1 LWKTLRLE
9 NRMARAIWSGSI
21 SFGMVSI
28 PVKLY
33 GATESKDISFNLLHA
48 TCGTRLQQRRWCPTD
63 EVDVPWNE
71 TARGYEYS
79 KGQYV
84 VLTEEDFERLPL
96 PSKHTIDLS
105 AFVEEKEIDP
115 VFYERS
121 YYLEPSE
128 RAEKPYAL
136 LLKALE
142 QRKLTAVATIT
153 IRKKEQLCAIRAHEG
168 TIMLETL
175 YYPDEIRADRGMDL
189 SSVKVS
195 DRELEMA
202 FTLIDIFR
210 KPFDPSEY
218 QDHYREALAELIEA
232 KLEGK
237 EVVTA
242 PAARDTRVLDLAD
255 ALKRS
260 VEAAKKEAPKAKPP
274 ARARTRAT
282 RAPKRTRK
290 VG

>member
-1 LWKTLRLE
+1 
-9 NRMARAIWSGSI
+9 MARAIWSGSI

-33 GATESKDISFNLLHA
+33 GATESKDISFNLLHS
-48 TCGTRLQQRRWCPTD
+48 TCGTKLQQRRWCPTD

-71 TARGYEYS
+71 TARGYEYA

-84 VLTEEDFERLPL
+84 VLTDEDFERLPL

-121 YYLEPSE
+121 YYLEPAD

-175 YYPDEIRADRGMDL
+175 YYPDEIRSAGTDVGG
-189 SSVKVS
+189 VKVS

-237 EVVTA
+237 QVVTA

-260 VEAAKKEAPKAKPP
+260 VEAAKKDAAKPKPP
-274 ARARTRAT
+274 ARARTRAA
-282 RAPKRTRK
+282 RSPRRTRK

>member
-1 LWKTLRLE
+1 
-9 NRMARAIWSGSI
+9 MARAIWSGSI

-33 GATESKDISFNLLHA
+33 GATESKDISFHLVHA

-71 TARGYEYS
+71 VARGYEYT
-79 KGQYV
+79 KGEYV
-84 VLTEEDFERLPL
+84 ILTDEDFERLPL
-96 PSKHTIDLS
+96 PSKHTIELS
-105 AFVEEKEIDP
+105 AFVQEKEIDP

-121 YYLEPSE
+121 YYLEPAD

-142 QRKLTAVATIT
+142 QKGLTALATIT
-153 IRKKEQLCAIRAHEG
+153 IRKKEQLCAIRPHDG

-175 YYPDEIRADRGMDL
+175 YYPDEIRAERGADL

-218 QDHYREALAELIEA
+218 QDHYREALAQLIEA

-237 EVVTA
+237 QVVKA
-242 PAARDTRVLDLAD
+242 PAAREAKVFDLAD

-260 VEAAKKEAPKAKPP
+260 VEAAKKGAKPKPP
-274 ARARTRAT
+274 ARARARPS
-282 RAPKRTRK
+282 RPPRRTRK

>member
-1 LWKTLRLE
+1 
-9 NRMARAIWSGSI
+9 MPRAIWSGSI
-21 SFGMVSI
+21 SFGMVTI

-63 EVDVPWNE
+63 EVDVPWSE
-71 TARGYEYS
+71 TVRGYEYA

-105 AFVEEKEIDP
+105 AFVEEREVDP

-121 YYLEPSE
+121 YYLEPGD

-136 LLKALE
+136 LVKALE
-142 QRKLTAVATIT
+142 EKKLSAVATIT
-153 IRKKEQLCAIRAHEG
+153 IRKKEQLCVLRPHQG
-168 TIMLETL
+168 TMMLETL
-175 YYPDEIRADRGMDL
+175 YYPDEVRMERGVDL
-189 SSVKVS
+189 STVKVS
-195 DRELEMA
+195 DRELDMA
-202 FTLIDIFR
+202 FTLIEILR
-210 KPFDPSEY
+210 RPFDPSEY
-218 QDHYREALAELIEA
+218 HDHYREALAELIEA

-237 EVVTA
+237 QVVTA

-260 VEAAKKEAPKAKPP
+260 VEAAKKAKPKPP
-274 ARARTRAT
+274 ARARSRAT
-282 RAPKRTRK
+282 RPARRSRK

>member
-1 LWKTLRLE
+1 
-9 NRMARAIWSGSI
+9 MARAIWSGSI

-28 PVKLY
+28 PVKLF
-33 GATESKDISFNLLHA
+33 GATESKDISFHLLHA
-48 TCGTRLQQRRWCPTD
+48 KDGTRLQQRRWCPTD

-71 TARGYEYS
+71 TARGYEYA

-84 VLTEEDFERLPL
+84 VLTDEDFEQLPL

-121 YYLEPSE
+121 YYLEPAE

-142 QRKLTAVATIT
+142 KRGLTALATIT
-153 IRKKEQLCAIRAHEG
+153 IRKKEQLCALRAHEG
-168 TIMLETL
+168 TVMLETL
-175 YYPDEIRADRGMDL
+175 YYPDEIRNDRGMDL
-189 SSVKVS
+189 SGVKVS

-218 QDHYREALAELIEA
+218 HDHYREALAELIEA

-237 EVVTA
+237 QVVNA
-242 PAARDTRVLDLAD
+242 PMPKDTRVIDLAD
-255 ALKRS
+255 ARRRS
-260 VEAAKKEAPKAKPP
+260 VEAAKKEAGKPKPP
-274 ARARTRAT
+274 ARARTKASRPA
-282 RAPKRTRK
+282 RRSRK